1 MVVFKLRLEQT
12 YWLKGFFNVPV
23 DYERFLSHDDGP
35 VDIFLGNA
43 VEPTPGRMSRSANR
57 NATPR
62 VFGNKP
68 LREFF
73 QSHFK
78 VGDYVSVEFVSP
90 VALRLGVA
98 EATRPT
104 VVRARQDPRVEPT
117 QLRAEATVRRPPV
130 VLVSCASEKLGHR
143 AKAKDLYISD
153 LFKKSFAFAQR
164 LKPKAVFIL
173 SAKHRLVHP
182 DDEIDPYNLTL
193 NDMPSADVEAWADAV
208 FESLQQR
215 TDVEEDH
222 FVFLAGDK
230 YRRYLVP
237 RLRSV
242 EVPMEGLGIGEQ
254 LHFLKRRL
262 AE

>member
-35 VDIFLGNA
+35 VDIFLGDA
-43 VEPTPGRMSRSANR
+43 VEPTSGRMSRSANR

-68 LREFF
+68 LRDFL
-73 QSHFK
+73 QSQFK
-78 VGDYVSVEFVSP
+78 VGDYVSVEFLSP
-90 VALRLGVA
+90 VAIRLGVA
-98 EATRPT
+98 EASRPT
-104 VVRARQDPRVEPT
+104 RVGAREDARAKPPA
-117 QLRAEATVRRPPV
+117 LRTGATVRRPPV
-130 VLVSCASEKLGHR
+130 VLVSCANEKLDHR
-143 AKAKDLYISD
+143 AKAKDLYVSD
-153 LFKKSFAFAQR
+153 LFRKSFAFAQR
-164 LKPKAVFIL
+164 LTPKAVFIL

-193 NDMPSADVEAWADAV
+193 NDMPLADVEAWADAV
-208 FESLQQR
+208 FEQLRHR
-215 TDVEEDH
+215 TDVEDDH
-222 FVFLAGDK
+222 FVFLAGDR

-254 LHFLKRRL
+254 LQFLKRRL